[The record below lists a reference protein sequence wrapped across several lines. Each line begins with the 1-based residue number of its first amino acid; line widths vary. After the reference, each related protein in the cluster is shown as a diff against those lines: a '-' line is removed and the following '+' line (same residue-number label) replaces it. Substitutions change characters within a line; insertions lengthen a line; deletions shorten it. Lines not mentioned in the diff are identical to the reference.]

1 MPAIGPV
8 SAAPA
13 APQQYKQPSRKG
25 KKAWRKHVDVSE
37 VEKGLEK
44 RNEEIIQGGVYKE
57 RPSEA
62 LFTVDTVGDASI
74 PKKFPKA
81 TRKTLKADE
90 IIAARSAV
98 PAVSSRKRP
107 SDSKVTDGV
116 LPAKRARKDYVSQ
129 KELLRLRNVANGHHE
144 STIVVTDA
152 AYDPWAATEVPAAG
166 PVVVAKKGEGQELE
180 FVPKPQKAK
189 APETLRRQPLSLAA
203 NGKPVPAVPKP
214 QGGYSYNPLFTDY
227 VERYNEEGA
236 KAVEA
241 EKQRLAAEAAEQAK
255 AEAVAQSAA
264 EAEAA
269 EARADM
275 SEWEEDES
283 AWEGFTS
290 GGEDAAPKAKKRA
303 ERKTQAQ
310 RNRIKRRKEEERRLK
325 EKAAQKLKNIQQ
337 AQIKELAAEVAGREE
352 AAALARIEMNDDSE
366 EGDDS
371 ELRRRQLGKFRLP
384 EKDLELVLPDE
395 LQDSLRLL
403 KPEGNLLKDR
413 YRSLVVRGRVEAR
426 RRIPFHK
433 QGKSRLTEKWSH
445 KDFRLE

>member
-81 TRKTLKADE
+81 IKKTLKADE

-116 LPAKRARKDYVSQ
+116 LPVKRARKDYVSQ
-129 KELLRLRNVANGHHE
+129 KELHRLRKVANGHHE

-152 AYDPWAATEVPAAG
+152 AYDPWATTEAPTAG
-166 PVVVAKKGEGQELE
+166 PVVVAEKGEEQGLE

-241 EKQRLAAEAAEQAK
+241 EKQRLAAEAADQAK
-255 AEAVAQSAA
+255 AEAVARSAA

-290 GGEDAAPKAKKRA
+290 GGEDAAPKAKKLA

-337 AQIKELAAEVAGREE
+337 AQIKELAAEVAEREE
-352 AAALARIEMNDDSE
+352 AAALARIEMSDDSE

-433 QGKSRLTEKWSH
+433 QGKSKLTEKWSH